1 MLRPLRGQIG
11 NPNRRPIRE
20 VINPNLSRL
29 HAILC
34 PEYNKDEIED
44 RQHRGWMRE
53 VVYTASNY
61 SESNDYGPFK
71 PDGSVDWSLMDAI
84 SSVMSEWAPL
94 DQADVSVEC
103 ERCIERRRSG
113 LDPGFITAVVRRG
126 ADPQLGL
133 PRLERARRRSVGL
146 GRC

>member
-1 MLRPLRGQIG
+1 
-11 NPNRRPIRE
+11 
-20 VINPNLSRL
+20 
-29 HAILC
+29 
-34 PEYNKDEIED
+34 
-44 RQHRGWMRE
+44 MRE

-71 PDGSVDWSLMDAI
+71 SDGSVDWSLMDAI

-94 DQADVSVEC
+94 DQADVSVKC

-113 LDPGFITAVVRRG
+113 LDSGFITAVVRRG